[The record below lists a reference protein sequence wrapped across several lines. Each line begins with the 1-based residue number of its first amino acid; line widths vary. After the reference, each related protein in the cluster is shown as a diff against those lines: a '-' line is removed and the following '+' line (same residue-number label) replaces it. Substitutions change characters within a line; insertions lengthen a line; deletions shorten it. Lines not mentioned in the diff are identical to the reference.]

1 MKKNSTFCIGENI
14 VLRETWAGKIWAA
27 RPMVVVQ
34 DNSEL
39 IA

>member
-1 MKKNSTFCIGENI
+1 MTKLLYFRQGENI
-14 VLRETWAGKIWAA
+14 VLRETWSGKIWAA
-27 RPMVVVQ
+27 RPMIVVQ